1 MLEVILFWIGAAVV
15 IVLGLALIAWLVYWM
30 AMMWIKASNAWRGIL
45 KAESLI
51 YEYKK
56 NRDKYLEWKEAVDGE
71 MSDL

>member
-71 MSDL
+71 TD

>member
-30 AMMWIKASNAWRGIL
+30 AIMWIKASNAWRGIL

-71 MSDL
+71 TD